1 MPRSRFRLLQLT
13 PRALLPDQ
21 GSLLRACSSRFKF
34 SKSAHRLCRG
44 SASSPHIPRACL
56 FVDAPQLFDP
66 GSIQG
71 QSKHSA
77 QTSRKYNFDLPSPNP
92 KSAEITQQPRHGA
105 RVGGQPSAPL
115 RCVPLGPASGS
126 AISPS
131 RRALCLR
138 LPPYL
143 SFFYRR
149 SRGDDSS
156 STAALGAAIQER
168 WRGALASG
176 QPSASPTCAPLGAR
190 LRTSHQPI
198 LAGPVPPAPSKS

>member
-1 MPRSRFRLLQLT
+1 ML
-13 PRALLPDQ
+13 
-21 GSLLRACSSRFKF
+21 F
-34 SKSAHRLCRG
+34 SIQVLKRSAHRLCRG

-71 QSKHSA
+71 QSKHSV
-77 QTSRKYNFDLPSPNP
+77 QTSQKCNFDLLFPNP

-131 RRALCLR
+131 RRALCLWP
-138 LPPYL
+138 PPYL

-156 STAALGAAIQER
+156 STAALGAAIQEP

-198 LAGPVPPAPSKS
+198 LAGPVPPPPSKS

>member
-34 SKSAHRLCRG
+34 SQGRSLSSAARPCLLFPQRV
-44 SASSPHIPRACL
+44 SQRRASNFR
-56 FVDAPQLFDP
+56 PQTGP
-66 GSIQG
+66 G
-71 QSKHSA
+71 QSKHSVRA
-77 QTSRKYNFDLPSPNP
+77 SRKCNFDLPFPNP

-131 RRALCLR
+131 RRALYLR
-138 LPPYL
+138 PPPYL

-156 STAALGAAIQER
+156 STAALGAAIQEP